1 MIRDCPQPP
10 QRRQWPPQQNYSQG
24 RVVDTIEYAPQIRT
38 TTDGRSA
45 QQKAKDWL
53 QGVADEEDNVKD
65 LVMQELWKKEDFPN
79 T

>member
-1 MIRDCPQPP
+1 MIRDCPQPLQKQQWFP
-10 QRRQWPPQQNYSQG
+10 RRDNTQG
-24 RVVDTIEYAPQIRT
+24 WMTETATYTPQIRMVT
-38 TTDGRSA
+38 IRRSA
-45 QQKAKDWL
+45 QQKARDWL

>member
-1 MIRDCPQPP
+1 MEWQTQPICTTN
-10 QRRQWPPQQNYSQG
+10 QNSDRR
-24 RVVDTIEYAPQIRT
+24 
-38 TTDGRSA
+38 RSA
-45 QQKAKDWL
+45 QQKARDWL